1 MVLAEHDRH
10 HETTVY
16 KTPTDGKEKD
26 RLNFQGEGGGGMEHA
41 VASFQGG
48 TWTKQRSKRRIETK
62 RRWDRFRI
70 YAQGEQE
77 KRLAVFVSGGGS
89 NFRAIHEACVDG
101 RIRGKVVA
109 VVSNKPGCGGWN
121 YALEMGIPTW
131 CHPTLTS
138 EPRSVN
144 EEELTTML
152 KENMLVDYVL
162 LAGYLKKIPVELVHA
177 YRRAMLNIHPALL
190 PSFGGPGYYGIK
202 VHKAV
207 VNAGCRVSGPT
218 VHFVD
223 EEYDSGKIVGQ
234 RTVQVYPTDTP
245 EEVAARVLKEEHVLY
260 PHVVAALCDGR
271 VAWNERG
278 IPMICSETEINKW
291 Q

>member
-1 MVLAEHDRH
+1 MVVGDHGGCH
-10 HETTVY
+10 QGTFHS
-16 KTPTDGKEKD
+16 TPTDGKEKD
-26 RLNFQGEGGGGMEHA
+26 RSNFRKEGGGGMEHA
-41 VASFQGG
+41 VASVHGG
-48 TWTKQRSKRRIETK
+48 MKPKHRRRRRSETK
-62 RRWDRFRI
+62 RRWDGFRI
-70 YAQGEQE
+70 YAQAEQE

-89 NFRAIHEACVDG
+89 NFRAIHEACMNG

-121 YALEMGIPTW
+121 YAQEMGIPTW
-131 CHPTLTS
+131 CYPTLTS

-144 EEELTTML
+144 EEDLTAML
-152 KENMLVDYVL
+152 KEKLLVDYVL

-234 RTVQVYPTDTP
+234 CTVQVYPTDSP

-278 IPMICSETEINKW
+278 IPMICSETEVNKW
-291 Q
+291 E

>member
-1 MVLAEHDRH
+1 MAKTTALNHGGIRLGCRRRSGSDGRKMDRRKCKASRMRAQAE
-10 HETTVY
+10 
-16 KTPTDGKEKD
+16 
-26 RLNFQGEGGGGMEHA
+26 EG
-41 VASFQGG
+41 
-48 TWTKQRSKRRIETK
+48 
-62 RRWDRFRI
+62 
-70 YAQGEQE
+70 

-89 NFRAIHEACVDG
+89 NFRAIHEACMEG
-101 RIRGKVVA
+101 RIRGNVVA

-121 YALEMGIPTW
+121 YAEEKGIQ
-131 CHPTLTS
+131 TLCYPALPG
-138 EPRSVN
+138 EEQNVN
-144 EEELTTML
+144 EEELTTLL
-152 KENMLVDYVL
+152 KERLQVDFVL
-162 LAGYLKKIPVELVHA
+162 LAGYLKKIPAELVNA

-207 VNAGCRVSGPT
+207 VNAGCRVTGPT

-234 RTVQVYPTDTP
+234 RTVQVFPTDSP
-245 EEVAARVLKEEHVLY
+245 EEVAARVLKEEHILY

-271 VAWNERG
+271 VAWNEEG
-278 IPMICSETEINKW
+278 IPMIRLVTEGHEW